1 MNISKEIRDAAEDA
15 ESALGEVFA
24 DIERVSRICTER
36 VLDAFSEYRVSE
48 AMFAPSTGYGY
59 GDFGR
64 DTTDL
69 ITARVFGAEAAFCRP
84 QIISGTHALT
94 VALFGLLRPGDVLI
108 YATGTPYDTLRPVI
122 GIEGEN
128 MGSLR
133 EFGVTYDEVDLTPEG
148 FVNLSALADKLDKYG
163 ERVKVVAFQRSKGYA
178 SRRTLSAEE
187 IGEACRFVKENSRAV
202 RTFTFVDNCYGEFT
216 ETAEPCSLGAD
227 IIVGSLI
234 KNAGGGMADIGGYI
248 AGTHV
253 AVELC
258 GYRLSC
264 PGVGLEAG
272 ASLGQTRNI
281 LKGFFY
287 APHTVAEALKTAHL
301 AAYLFSEA
309 GFSVNPAPFETRYD
323 IIQAITLGSGDALVG
338 FCRGIQ
344 SASPVDSHVSPE
356 PWAMPGYA
364 DPVVM
369 AAGAFVGGASIE
381 LSADGPMREPYT
393 AFMQGGL
400 TYESARLGIMA
411 ALEKA
416 LGRSCALTGHRGT
429 PARGRKENI

>member
-1 MNISKEIRDAAEDA
+1 MNIPERIREKAISAERELAGVFEDIDAVA
-15 ESALGEVFA
+15 
-24 DIERVSRICTER
+24 RVCTER
-36 VLDAFSEYRVSE
+36 VLDAFSEYHISE
-48 AMFAPSTGYGY
+48 GMFAPSTGYGY

-64 DTTDL
+64 DAVDL
-69 ITARVFGAEAAFCRP
+69 VTARVFGAKAAFCRS
-84 QIISGTHALT
+84 QLVSGTHALT

-122 GIEGEN
+122 GIEGDG

-133 EFGVTYDEVDLTPEG
+133 EFGVDYDEVNMDSEG
-148 FVNLSALADKLDKYG
+148 KLDLCALGEMLDRYG
-163 ERVKVVAFQRSKGYA
+163 KRVKVVAFQRSKGYA
-178 SRRTLSAEE
+178 TRRTLSVEE
-187 IGEACRFVKENSRAV
+187 LGKACRFVKSKNPDI
-202 RTFTFVDNCYGEFT
+202 FTFVDNCYGEFT
-216 ETAEPCSLGAD
+216 EVFEPCTLGAD

-234 KNAGGGMADIGGYI
+234 KNAGGGMADTGGYI
-248 AGTHV
+248 AGSSR

-264 PGVGLEAG
+264 PGVGLEVG

-287 APHTVAEALKTAHL
+287 APHTVAQALKTAHL
-301 AAYLFSEA
+301 AAYLFKDA
-309 GFSVNPAPFETRYD
+309 GFKVCPEPFEPRYD
-323 IIQAITLGSGDALVG
+323 IIQAIDLNSGDALVG
-338 FCRGIQ
+338 FCQGIQ
-344 SASPVDSHVSPE
+344 SASPIDAHVRPE
-356 PWAMPGYA
+356 PWDMPGYA

-411 ALEKA
+411 ALHKA
-416 LGRSCALTGHRGT
+416 TSGKKT
-429 PARGRKENI
+429 KK

>member
-148 FVNLSALADKLDKYG
+148 FVNLSALADKLDEYG

-187 IGEACRFVKENSRAV
+187 IGEACRFVKENSRAP

-248 AGTHV
+248 AGTHD

-309 GFSVNPAPFETRYD
+309 GFFVNPAPFETRYD

-416 LGRSCALTGHRGT
+416 LGGAERPFGKKRASAH
-429 PARGRKENI
+429 GRKERI